1 MKIVTKELMT
11 SLIERTR
18 ININKI
24 EKLRD
29 LSETELNYR
38 ESNDRWNILECIEH
52 LNLYGDFYIPAI
64 KKSID
69 SNTNTP
75 SNIFK
80 SGILGNYF
88 VKSMAPKNQ
97 LNKMKT
103 FADKNPINKS
113 LNISVIDRFTQQQK
127 EYLELID
134 KSKSVDLNKVKTN
147 VSISKIIRL
156 KLGDTF
162 RFIMAHNDRHL
173 AQIDNIVQQLRK

>member
-1 MKIVTKELMT
+1 
-11 SLIERTR
+11 
-18 ININKI
+18 
-24 EKLRD
+24 
-29 LSETELNYR
+29 
-38 ESNDRWNILECIEH
+38 
-52 LNLYGDFYIPAI
+52 
-64 KKSID
+64 
-69 SNTNTP
+69 
-75 SNIFK
+75 
-80 SGILGNYF
+80 
-88 VKSMAPKNQ
+88 MAPKNQ

>member
-69 SNTNTP
+69 
-75 SNIFK
+75 
-80 SGILGNYF
+80 
-88 VKSMAPKNQ
+88 
-97 LNKMKT
+97 
-103 FADKNPINKS
+103 
-113 LNISVIDRFTQQQK
+113 
-127 EYLELID
+127 
-134 KSKSVDLNKVKTN
+134 
-147 VSISKIIRL
+147 
-156 KLGDTF
+156 
-162 RFIMAHNDRHL
+162 
-173 AQIDNIVQQLRK
+173 